1 MTDETLEVVATFL
14 TRVDADLACGALRA
28 AGIDATITDD
38 DGGGTN
44 PELWMNGVRLHVRAT
59 DAATA
64 KALLEGPPPAPP
76 EPS

>member
-1 MTDETLEVVATFL
+1 MADDTLETVATFL

-44 PELWMNGVRLHVRAT
+44 PELWMNGVRVQVRT
-59 DAATA
+59 EDAATA
-64 KALLEGPPPAPP
+64 KALLTSAAPASPP
-76 EPS
+76 E

>member
-1 MTDETLEVVATFL
+1 MADDTLEIVATFL

-44 PELWMNGVRLHVRAT
+44 PELWMNGVRVQVRAE

-64 KALLEGPPPAPP
+64 KAVLGSDASAPP
-76 EPS
+76 RE

>member
-1 MTDETLEVVATFL
+1 MADDTLEVVATFL
-14 TRVDADLACGALRA
+14 TRVDADLACGALQA

-44 PELWMNGVRLHVRAT
+44 PELWMNGVRVQVRAE

-64 KALLEGPPPAPP
+64 KAVLGTGPPVPP
-76 EPS
+76 LE